1 MYEVNYKLKHG
12 LNNSYND
19 PASVNLVEKIAP
31 NIYQFHIDTNF
42 ISHCLNVWHIQF
54 AHA

>member
-19 PASVNLVEKIAP
+19 PASVNLVEKTLP
-31 NIYQFHIDTNF
+31 NNSSTM
-42 ISHCLNVWHIQF
+42 IQILF
-54 AHA
+54 PIV